1 MATIKDIAKE
11 TGLGLATISSY
22 LNGGNVREKNRIKI
36 EEAIQKLH
44 YEVNETARGLKTNK
58 TMMLGALI
66 PELDSAFSAKIL
78 MEIEDTV
85 RAHGYGLMVCDCRS
99 DPDREK
105 ETLEFMKHR
114 RVDGLFYIPV
124 DETGNNLQ
132 TAFDM
137 TKPVILIDRKADGLG
152 CGFVGVNNREAMAM
166 AVRHLKELGHEN
178 IGMIAGPEDIEIA
191 GERRAGFEEA
201 CLKCGIKD
209 PGKMIYTGEGG
220 ILSGSEGADYLLRH
234 FPEMTALIA
243 SNYQMSLGAVT
254 MLNEKG
260 VDIPGRLSVI
270 GFDNPEFAGACRP
283 RLTIIN
289 QPVGEIGRQAAEM
302 MLQSLGGER
311 TYRQCILN
319 AALCEGGST
328 ASVNFGRI

>member
-36 EEAIQKLH
+36 EEAIKKLH

-58 TMMLGALI
+58 TTMLGALI
-66 PELDSAFSAKIL
+66 PELDSTFSAKIL
-78 MEIEDTV
+78 MEIEDMV

-99 DPDREK
+99 DRGREK
-105 ETLEFMKHR
+105 ETLEFMKRR

-124 DETGNNLQ
+124 DETGKNLQ
-132 TAFDM
+132 AAFDLS
-137 TKPVILIDRKADGLG
+137 KPVVLIDRKADGLSSG
-152 CGFVGVNNREAMAM
+152 LVGVNNREAMTM
-166 AVRHLKELGHEN
+166 AVRHLRELGHEH
-178 IGMIAGPEDIEIA
+178 IGMIAGPDTIQIA
-191 GERRAGFEEA
+191 RDRRAGFEEA
-201 CLKCGIKD
+201 CLKCGISD
-209 PGKMIYTGEGG
+209 PEKMIYTGDGG

-260 VDIPGRLSVI
+260 IDIPGRLSVI
-270 GFDNPEFAGACRP
+270 GFDNQEFARACRP

-289 QPVGEIGRQAAEM
+289 QPVAEIGRQAAEM
-302 MLQSLGGER
+302 MLQSLGGR
-311 TYRQCILN
+311 GSYRQVIFE

-328 ASVNFGRI
+328 ASVNLGRI